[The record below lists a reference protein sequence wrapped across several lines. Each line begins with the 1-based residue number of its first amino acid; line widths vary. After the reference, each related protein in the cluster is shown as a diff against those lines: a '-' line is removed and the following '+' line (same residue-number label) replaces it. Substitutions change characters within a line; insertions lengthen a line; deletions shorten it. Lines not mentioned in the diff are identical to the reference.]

1 VAPRA
6 RRHRLPR
13 RRMVVRSAP
22 GGVPRRVSGP
32 ERRREVPAAP
42 GRAAALGH
50 SDMSRYEPAIDLAAI
65 TAIDVHVHIEVG
77 AHGEASL
84 PEDLV
89 AATAK
94 YFSTDGPNPDLDG
107 VAAYYRERR
116 MAAVVFSVDA
126 ETQLGHPAIS
136 SAEIAEGAARNSDVL
151 IPFGS

>member
-1 VAPRA
+1 
-6 RRHRLPR
+6 RRL
-13 RRMVVRSAP
+13 VVRDPAGRLRGSVR
-22 GGVPRRVSGP
+22 GTGRG
-32 ERRREVPAAP
+32 REVPAPARGAP
-42 GRAAALGH
+42 AAGIAGLGTG
-50 SDMSRYEPAIDLAAI
+50 MTRYEPAIDLAAI
-65 TAIDVHVHIEVG
+65 TAVDVHVHIEVG

-84 PEDLV
+84 PDDLV

-136 SAEIAEGAARNSDVL
+136 SAEIAEGAARNS
-151 IPFGS
+151 